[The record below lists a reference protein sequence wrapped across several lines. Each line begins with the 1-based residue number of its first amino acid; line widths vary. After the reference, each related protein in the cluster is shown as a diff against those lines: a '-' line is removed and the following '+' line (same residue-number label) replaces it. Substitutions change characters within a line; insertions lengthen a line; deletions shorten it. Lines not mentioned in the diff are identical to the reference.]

1 MIEINPLFVIL
12 FFEAIL
18 ILILLALIVPILRN
32 KTNNATQSAALTL
45 VKKLEKNEGSRV
57 ERLEQLLAHF
67 GDTNPVL
74 LSEFLEEIKA
84 KEKNFYQHVLRMFF
98 SKDPSLLK
106 KMDKQVESLSEPYF
120 QLLSSSSVVSNNAD
134 MDEEL
139 QLSNQEVSRLK
150 NENQAFSEQLE
161 IIMNTIDEISSEY
174 TRIFA
179 GTRTEME
186 LKNSSKKMI
195 ELFRTSGQSAR
206 TPELP
211 AQMRK

>member
-74 LSEFLEEIKA
+74 LSEFLEEATRGFLIDKFKFGFKQTGDERENMLLPLDGCRGIDLIKC
-84 KEKNFYQHVLRMFF
+84 V
-98 SKDPSLLK
+98 LLK
-106 KMDKQVESLSEPYF
+106 V
-120 QLLSSSSVVSNNAD
+120 N
-134 MDEEL
+134 
-139 QLSNQEVSRLK
+139 
-150 NENQAFSEQLE
+150 
-161 IIMNTIDEISSEY
+161 
-174 TRIFA
+174 
-179 GTRTEME
+179 
-186 LKNSSKKMI
+186 
-195 ELFRTSGQSAR
+195 
-206 TPELP
+206 
-211 AQMRK
+211 